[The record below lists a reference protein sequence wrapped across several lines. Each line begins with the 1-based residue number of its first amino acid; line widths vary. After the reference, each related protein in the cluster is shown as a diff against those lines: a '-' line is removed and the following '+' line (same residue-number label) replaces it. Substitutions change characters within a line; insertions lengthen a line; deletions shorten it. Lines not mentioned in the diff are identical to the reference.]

1 MLTGLVAPFAL
12 IGFALGLVLTL
23 ACERVAPR
31 VGLVARP
38 TADRW
43 HRTVIPMMGGVAIV
57 LGTVLPTLVAASSN
71 RNLVVLTVTALAMAV
86 VGFVDDVRRL
96 NAQAKLLAQI
106 VLSAVLLLFGLELQL
121 TGLRLVDVF
130 ITLFWLVGITNAF
143 NLLDNMDGLAA
154 TIAIVVASFRLL
166 FAYSDGDTAGMQI
179 TAAFIGAV
187 AAFLVRNFPP
197 AKIFMGDAGSL
208 FVGFFLAGLSL
219 VSSDRAY
226 SRGVAAVLVI
236 PVLLLLIPIFDTA
249 FVTLTRLLAGRSPAV
264 GGRDHTSHR
273 LVAIGLSERRAV
285 LLFAVLAAASG
296 GVALFSYRVGL
307 AQAVVL
313 LALLV
318 IGLVLLGIHLSRVRV
333 VHTSEPRGSGPVV
346 RIIADFQ
353 YKRQVMTLLLD
364 VCFIVLAY
372 YSAYLTRFEHDFALY
387 LSELYGSLPIVL
399 LVQVVTLAAF
409 GLYRGVWRY
418 TTLSDAIRIVKAV
431 TVAVVLSVVVLVY
444 THRFVGFSRTVFLL
458 DWLLL
463 ITLVAGSRVSF
474 RVFGE
479 LLRPPRRPSA
489 DRVLVYGAGSGGELI
504 VREILNNVTL
514 QRVPV
519 GFIDDD
525 RNKHHTRIHGLP
537 VLGGSD
543 QLETIVRDRRVNEVI
558 VSSTTIG
565 PDRLATVTQVC
576 RRLEVAVRHASLRL
590 D

>member
-1 MLTGLVAPFAL
+1 MLTDAMPFAL
-12 IGFALGLVLTL
+12 VGFVLGLVLTL

-43 HRTVIPMMGGVAIV
+43 HRTVVPMMGGVAIV
-57 LGTVLPTLVAASSN
+57 LGTLIPTVVTAAGN
-71 RNLVVLTVTALAMAV
+71 RNLIILTVTALAMAA

-121 TGLRLVDVF
+121 TGYRLIDVF

-154 TIAIVVASFRLL
+154 TIAIVAASFRLL
-166 FAYSDGDTAGMQI
+166 FAYSDGDTAGMQV

-187 AAFLVRNFPP
+187 AGFLVRNFPP

-208 FVGFFLAGLSL
+208 FLGFFLAGLSL

-273 LVAIGLSERRAV
+273 LVAIGLTERRAV
-285 LLFAVLAAASG
+285 LLFALLAAASG

-372 YSAYLTRFEHDFALY
+372 YSAYLTRFEHEFSLY
-387 LSELYGSLPIVL
+387 LQELYGSLPIVL
-399 LVQVVTLAAF
+399 LVQLVTLAAF

-431 TVAVVLSVVVLVY
+431 TVAVIVSVVVLVY
-444 THRFVGFSRTVFLL
+444 THRFVGFSRTVFLF

-479 LLRPPRRPSA
+479 LLRPPQRPSA

-504 VREILNNVTL
+504 VREILNNVAL

-537 VLGGSD
+537 VLGGSE
-543 QLETIVRDRRVNEVI
+543 QLEAILRDRRVNEVI

-565 PDRLATVTQVC
+565 PERLESVTQVC

>member
-1 MLTGLVAPFAL
+1 MTSAVPFAL
-12 IGFALGLVLTL
+12 VGFVLGLALTL
-23 ACERVAPR
+23 AAERVAPR

-43 HRTVIPMMGGVAIV
+43 HRTIVPMMGGVAIV
-57 LGTVLPTLVAASSN
+57 LGTVIPTLAAAAGN
-71 RNLVVLTVTALAMAV
+71 RNLLILTVTALAMAV

-121 TGLRLVDVF
+121 TSYRLIDVF
-130 ITLFWLVGITNAF
+130 ITLFWLVAITNAF

-154 TIAIVVASFRLL
+154 TIAIVVASFRFL

-187 AAFLVRNFPP
+187 AGFLVRNFPP

-208 FVGFFLAGLSL
+208 FLGFFLGGLSL

-273 LVAIGLSERRAV
+273 LVAIGLTERRAV
-285 LLFAVLAAASG
+285 LLFATLSAAAG

-346 RIIADFQ
+346 RVIADFQ

-372 YSAYLTRFEHDFALY
+372 YSAYLTRFEHDFTLY
-387 LSELYGSLPIVL
+387 LDELYGSLPIVL

-479 LLRPPRRPSA
+479 LLRPPQRPSA

-504 VREILNNVTL
+504 VREILNNAAL

-537 VLGGSD
+537 VLGGSE
-543 QLETIVRDRRVNEVI
+543 QLESIVRDRRVNEVI
-558 VSSTTIG
+558 VSSTTIL
-565 PDRLATVTQVC
+565 PERLQTVTQVC

>member
-296 GVALFSYRVGL
+296 SVALFSYRVGL

>member
-1 MLTGLVAPFAL
+1 MLSADALPFAL
-12 IGFALGLVLTL
+12 VGFVLGLGLTL
-23 ACERVAPR
+23 AAERVAPR
-31 VGLVARP
+31 VGIVARP

-43 HRTVIPMMGGVAIV
+43 HRTVVPMMGGIAIV
-57 LGTVLPTLVAASSN
+57 TGTVVPTVVAAAGD
-71 RNLVVLTVTALAMAV
+71 RKLMILTITALAMAA

-106 VLSAVLLLFGLELQL
+106 VLSAVLLQFGLELQL
-121 TGLRLVDVF
+121 TGYRLIDVF

-154 TIAIVVASFRLL
+154 TIAVVVAAFRLL
-166 FAYSDGDTAGMQI
+166 VADSDGDTVGVHI
-179 TAAFIGAV
+179 TAALIGALV
-187 AAFLVRNFPP
+187 GFLVRNFPP
-197 AKIFMGDAGSL
+197 AKIFMGDTGSL
-208 FVGFFLAGLSL
+208 FLGFFLGGLSL
-219 VSSDRAY
+219 LSTDRAY

-236 PVLLLLIPIFDTA
+236 PVFLLLIPIFDTA

-273 LVAIGLSERRAV
+273 LVAIGLSERQAV
-285 LLFAVLAAASG
+285 VLFAVLAAASG
-296 GVALFSYRVGL
+296 AVALMSYRVGL

-333 VHTSEPRGSGPVV
+333 VHTSEPRGAGPVV

-353 YKRQVMTLLLD
+353 YKRQVMTLVLD

-372 YSAYLTRFEHDFALY
+372 YSAYLTRFEQDFSLY
-387 LSELYGSLPIVL
+387 LQELYGSLPIVL
-399 LVQVVTLAAF
+399 LVQVLTLAAF

-431 TVAVVLSVVVLVY
+431 TVAVLLTVVVLVY

-458 DWLLL
+458 DCLLL
-463 ITLVAGSRVSF
+463 ITLVTGSRVSF

-479 LLRPPRRPSA
+479 LLRPRKNPAA

-504 VREILNNVTL
+504 VREILNNVAL

-537 VLGGSD
+537 VFGGCE
-543 QLETIVRDRRVNEVI
+543 QLETIVRDRRVSELI
-558 VSSTTIG
+558 VSSNTIR
-565 PDRLATVTQVC
+565 PERLATVTQVC
-576 RRLEVAVRHASLRL
+576 RRLAVAVRHASLRL

>member
-296 GVALFSYRVGL
+296 SVALFSYRVGL

-346 RIIADFQ
+346 RVIADFQ

>member
-1 MLTGLVAPFAL
+1 MLTGLVVPFAL
-12 IGFALGLVLTL
+12 IGFTLGLVLTL

-71 RNLVVLTVTALAMAV
+71 RNLVDLTVTALAMAV

-121 TGLRLVDVF
+121 TGFRLVDVF

>member
-1 MLTGLVAPFAL
+1 VPFAL
-12 IGFALGLVLTL
+12 VGFALGLVLTL
-23 ACERVAPR
+23 VCERAAPR
-31 VGLVARP
+31 LGLVARP

-43 HRTVIPMMGGVAIV
+43 HRTVVPMMGGVAIV

-71 RNLVVLTVTALAMAV
+71 RNLVILTVTALAMAV

-121 TGLRLVDVF
+121 TGSRLVDVF

-166 FAYSDGDTAGMQI
+166 FAYSDGDTAGMQV

-285 LLFAVLAAASG
+285 LLFAVLSAASG

-372 YSAYLTRFEHDFALY
+372 YSAYLTRFEHEFSLY
-387 LSELYGSLPIVL
+387 LGELYGSLPIVL

-537 VLGGSD
+537 VLGGSE

-565 PDRLATVTQVC
+565 PDRLETVTQVC
-576 RRLEVAVRHASLRL
+576 RRLEVVVRHASLRL